1 MYGITKA
8 RQLALFSLTNINKF
22 NHDKSNA
29 EIIFKNLTFDINN
42 EHFTLIKYQQE
53 NEKNALIDIISG
65 VDIQY
70 TGYTY
75 FLGNYINILDEK
87 QRALLRNRMIGFV
100 FKENY
105 FFNHC
110 NVFDNIYYS
119 VVNHKDKKKLKN
131 NIINTLKN
139 LSQKDFIPD
148 NDGTGKMQHCLVI
161 FDLFLP
167 TSQDTT
173 VAIHPT
179 VCSLY
184 NPAVGLK
191 IRVFDGF

>member
-87 QRALLRNRMIGFV
+87 QRAFIKEWNDRFCFQRKLLF
-100 FKENY
+100 
-105 FFNHC
+105 
-110 NVFDNIYYS
+110 
-119 VVNHKDKKKLKN
+119 
-131 NIINTLKN
+131 
-139 LSQKDFIPD
+139 
-148 NDGTGKMQHCLVI
+148 
-161 FDLFLP
+161 
-167 TSQDTT
+167 
-173 VAIHPT
+173 
-179 VCSLY
+179 
-184 NPAVGLK
+184 
-191 IRVFDGF
+191 